1 MMTMEKPKRTMRIT
15 VNDREFLL
23 NEANVDTLMK
33 DLGKVYHEA
42 SNIFRLIADAISDE
56 RCGS

>member
-1 MMTMEKPKRTMRIT
+1 MTLEKPKSTMRIT

-23 NEANVDTLMK
+23 NEANVDILMK
-33 DLGKVYHEA
+33 DLGKIYYEA

-56 RCGS
+56 RQDV